1 MRQNRPIS
9 TSRVVAKRR
18 ALLLALTT
26 LVLLV
31 VACINGDTPTD
42 EPELPS
48 RPTRT
53 TAPARPTVTT
63 APVRPTTDPNLVLYN
78 NVSGL
83 WSGCPADAGG
93 GLFLDICPEG
103 RGLAT
108 GPFITLYLP
117 PTCSIGQ
124 ACGVYIKG
132 AFQSEFIP
140 FELTLQGF
148 VQGRAEFYADPGGG
162 MYAGLDRTIYLSV
175 IGGQLEVIES
185 TGETYMLS
193 PGCNP
198 VINANFTCM
207 TTMPG

>member
-1 MRQNRPIS
+1 MFPNQAIQTYRTR
-9 TSRVVAKRR
+9 AKRR
-18 ALLLALTT
+18 ALLLALATV
-26 LVLLV
+26 VLLA
-31 VACINGDTPTD
+31 VACINGGTPTD
-42 EPELPS
+42 EAQPPS
-48 RPTRT
+48 RPTQT
-53 TAPARPTVTT
+53 TAPARPTSTT
-63 APVRPTTDPNLVLYN
+63 APVRPTTDPDIAIYN
-78 NVSGL
+78 TIDGM

-117 PTCSIGQ
+117 PTCSIGE

-140 FELTLQGF
+140 FELTLEGF
-148 VQGRAEFYADPGGG
+148 VQGRAQFYADSGTG
-162 MYAGLDRTIYLSV
+162 MYAGLSRTLYLSV
-175 IGGQLEVIES
+175 IGGQLNVEES
-185 TGETYMLS
+185 TGETYLLS